1 MHKLLMWAL
10 LTRAKSTARTTTEG
24 ASLLTRFPPL
34 MIHWKYLVS
43 TTWAC
48 RSRSCHW
55 CSGKYTP
62 QHNYC
67 SLKKTYCFSLHPNG
81 QNSGNFRQMAKTDFR
96 KLKSLGSCRDNHSLP
111 HTALAAWGG
120 SEPHV
125 QSSHSVGSRS
135 VGCMMEPRKDKVV
148 KLFKR
153 SEVTGIMHKA
163 DSSAWIILHN
173 VFIIIIRSFK
183 HPPSCTT
190 SPGKC
195 IPG

>member
-67 SLKKTYCFSLHPNG
+67 SLKKKLIVFPCTQMGKIQATSGRWQKQISESSSAWAHAMITTACHTQPWQPEVDPSRTFSPRIQWGAVL
-81 QNSGNFRQMAKTDFR
+81 
-96 KLKSLGSCRDNHSLP
+96 
-111 HTALAAWGG
+111 LAAWW
-120 SEPHV
+120 SPE
-125 QSSHSVGSRS
+125 RT
-135 VGCMMEPRKDKVV
+135 
-148 KLFKR
+148 KLWSF
-153 SEVTGIMHKA
+153 S
-163 DSSAWIILHN
+163 N
-173 VFIIIIRSFK
+173 VLR
-183 HPPSCTT
+183 
-190 SPGKC
+190 
-195 IPG
+195 